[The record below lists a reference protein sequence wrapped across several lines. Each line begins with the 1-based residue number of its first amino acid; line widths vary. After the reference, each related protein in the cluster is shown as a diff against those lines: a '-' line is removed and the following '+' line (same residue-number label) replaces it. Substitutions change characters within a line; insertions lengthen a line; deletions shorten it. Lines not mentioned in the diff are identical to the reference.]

1 MNNSLLGA
9 WLPNFTGDLEITA
22 PGQKVVPAAFIKA
35 FVRGRLAVCLVSSL
49 YAKLSYQL

>member
-9 WLPNFTGDLEITA
+9 WLPNFTGHLEIT
-22 PGQKVVPAAFIKA
+22 AAFIKA